1 MSKKEV
7 ASIDEIITN
16 KWLVEFDRKP
26 LDKHPMYGFIVNF
39 NEEFTLVHRFDR
51 ELFILD
57 GYSVFPNADVKKCRV
72 FDEET
77 YFLSEVIQ
85 AKKIVP
91 KALPKVSISSWPE
104 ILQSVSECFPLLVV
118 ETERLHKN
126 ECYIG
131 KVTEIKKKSF
141 KQQEMDTDAVWYGSA
156 KYKFEDVTMIS
167 FGGLYES
174 TLALVN
180 ANRDRIEEATV
191 RTTRI
196 DAQV

>member
-1 MSKKEV
+1 MSKKV

-51 ELFILD
+51 DLFILD
-57 GYSVFPNADVKKCRV
+57 GYCVFPNTTVKKYAV
-72 FDEET
+72 YDDES
-77 YFLSEVIQ
+77 YFLNEVIQ

-104 ILQSVSECFPLLVV
+104 IVKSVSEFFPLLVV
-118 ETERLHKN
+118 GTERLHKN

-131 KVTEIKKKSF
+131 KVTEIKQKSF
-141 KQQEMDTDAVWYGSA
+141 KQQEMDTDAVWYGVT
-156 KYKFEDVTMIS
+156 KYKFKDVTMIS

-180 ANRDRIEEATV
+180 AYRDRIEMGKV
-191 RTTRI
+191 RECRV
-196 DAQV
+196 Q